1 MLTERKTA
9 PSEFLM
15 RFQGEAEFFGVEQ
28 LKAVKDRA
36 EAALKSNDS
45 ATILVECV
53 ALERIYDAHNSEL
66 VRSTGNV
73 RSSVSGENSNPVSEE
88 PMNR

>member
-1 MLTERKTA
+1 
-9 PSEFLM
+9 M
-15 RFQGEAEFFGVEQ
+15 RFQGEAEFFSVEQ

-36 EAALKSNDS
+36 EAALKSNDA
-45 ATILVECV
+45 ATIVAECV
-53 ALERIYDAHNSEL
+53 ALERIYDEHNSEL

-73 RSSVSGENSNPVSEE
+73 RSSMTSDNSNPVSEE